1 MKADATTEA
10 AVKAVL
16 GQMAE
21 GYARRDLTLIAA
33 AFAPDPDVVMYGTGA
48 DEKRIG
54 LAEIQA
60 QAERDWSQA
69 EATTLTYGWTSV
81 SAAGSVA
88 WAATDAA
95 FNLTAG
101 GHDMTLPARIT
112 YVLEKRGGQWLI
124 VQAHFSLPA
133 TEQAEGESFPAP

>member
-1 MKADATTEA
+1 MKADAMTEA

-16 GQMAE
+16 DQVAE
-21 GYARRDLTLIAA
+21 GYATRNLDTLRA

-54 LAEIQA
+54 LEAIQA

-69 EATTLTYGWTSV
+69 EATSIAYGWTIV

-88 WAATDAA
+88 WVATDAA
-95 FNLTAG
+95 FNLKAG
-101 GHDMTLPARIT
+101 GQEMTLPARMT
-112 YVLEKRGGQWLI
+112 FVLERRGDRWLI
-124 VQAHFSLPA
+124 VQTHVSLPA
-133 TEQAEGESFPAP
+133 AGQAEGVSFPD